1 MQIDDYFEE
10 VIKKIRQSQI
20 VISEN
25 VSFDKRSRYSGH
37 IEGFFVFIDE
47 TVLYFSEF
55 IVIEYGGM
63 ILTRPSYRFHW
74 QDQNEYLVKRY
85 DNAPH
90 FPELNNFPHHVHYSD
105 MVEPF
110 REIGIVEILEIVE
123 NEIA

>member
-25 VSFDKRSRYSGH
+25 VIFDKRSRYSGH

-55 IVIEYGGM
+55 IVIEDGGM

-90 FPELNNFPHHVHYSD
+90 FPELNNFPHHVHYPD